1 MPGHRGAEEGMCT
14 EPQAA
19 TCTSHLR
26 GWQQQRWG
34 CGSEREPHL
43 LQHGMP
49 THRCRSLSHCSGIP
63 LLLTPKPS
71 SIPGARTAR
80 CNLPPAR
87 IPPGEDIQVRV
98 GSWVG
103 SAGLSGPAGRGGLK
117 QSNLAG
123 AAHRDMNNGKLMLN
137 WSHNFHTSANRS
149 KL

>member
-1 MPGHRGAEEGMCT
+1 MHGATGSNLHFPPQGVAAAEMGLRLGEGT
-14 EPQAA
+14 LPASARDVGTRTQKPLPLLWHPSSPRSQA
-19 TCTSHLR
+19 
-26 GWQQQRWG
+26 
-34 CGSEREPHL
+34 L
-43 LQHGMP
+43 LQ
-49 THRCRSLSHCSGIP
+49 
-63 LLLTPKPS
+63 
-71 SIPGARTAR
+71 PGARTAR